1 MPDINR
7 YAEWIVA
14 NQAKKGTEE
23 FETVATAYR
32 QLRGQSAD
40 ISVTP
45 AAPEE
50 DTSLLGYVP
59 ETFKAIGAG
68 GAGMIESALTGAAFL
83 LPEEQEQA
91 ARARIAEIGG
101 GVQEFLAPDEAYE
114 GTYLDLMRG
123 VGSTLPFLAT
133 GFLGAPGLVAGAA
146 MGVGA
151 GAGEAAQRA
160 TAAGAAEEEISTA
173 AGYGMIPGALEMLAP
188 TRIISRARRALGA
201 NTEEVADALNN
212 SFKSRL
218 ARVSEGK
225 LGRVTRAAMEEAAQ
239 EASSEVLQNLI
250 AQGVYDPDTGT
261 FEGVGES
268 AKIGGGVGGIL
279 QFFTDLIIR
288 RPDRR
293 VGRAEG
299 DESVFEDEPAAEAAP
314 KPSPLAR
321 QDSPTVLSADDLE
334 GLGLDLDKATADKL
348 FGLDL
353 ADPEQKTQ
361 ARRILTNYRNNPA
374 VQNNKPQT
382 VSRID
387 SLLRSEIFQEPEEAI
402 LREREELPLEERI
415 RVRPPA
421 EVQPDLIDIAETE
434 QAQEMLDDEELAQM
448 QAEEDVRLASQEAAK
463 AEVAT
468 VQQEME
474 LGETDRRV
482 AERRQQ
488 ESVEK
493 RKQVLQPILER
504 GDITDVE
511 NLTRAFSAELGRQG
525 FTDINPTQD
534 ELAAITRR
542 SYELEQA
549 TGEATTQAAEQAAGT
564 AELEALIPER
574 RETPAATE
582 LTEQELQ
589 RAEAARLNRE
599 RMDRTGR
606 GVEGQL
612 EIPSIE
618 RPERAAESEAV
629 VEEAPKVQKANKVF
643 FDKLN
648 VAPAAPIRNRTKGM
662 DTSSPE
668 FRAELANFA
677 RNARVPEQTKI
688 NINNFLQA
696 TPEAAAQMDLFGPA
710 KPRET
715 IYERDVARR
724 REERAAKKAPETTTA
739 APETIVPETTTAAP
753 ETTTAAPETTT
764 TTTTTAPE
772 TTTAPKKAAPL
783 NKGAKPNA
791 PSRVR
796 ARTKKTATT
805 PLEKVQATKVTKN
818 NKYTPEGAMKGYLD
832 LTNQDID
839 MALREIAF
847 DAVIPKESTIKSVT
861 ARRQSESARKWIE
874 KNMPALLPELDVLT
888 KEATTEEA
896 KRVRADLR
904 RSPTSRGKADN
915 VEARRKL
922 EEEELEFAE
931 SYINPKEETNND
943 SLTMEWIDLV
953 KEDVSR
959 APEEIELDVDKA
971 ALREQ
976 LDIDIAAFEG
986 NINQYLKAD
995 AVAATMATADA
1006 SVAEAVNRGSVLNA
1020 LGAIFKTSNNF
1031 KVRSVATALA
1041 KAIKSAG
1048 GVQITVVEDLT
1059 DARGNQ
1065 LAGIYDESTN
1075 TILVNNSLPL
1085 STHVVLHEAG
1095 HAATAQILNNPNHP
1109 TTKALT
1115 QLYNTLKDKLPDEYG
1130 MTSLKDFV
1138 AESFVNPEFQA
1149 KLAAFKAKGDPKT
1162 AWDKFWE
1169 AVGRLFGIETKSAS
1183 TETIDLINTLLASSP
1198 ETRKAT
1204 TIPNALAKGNNT
1216 EVVTHLMSGG
1226 KDFIKDAPSNT
1237 RQEMYAFL
1245 SRSEERVRA
1254 NFLNG
1259 VGLEAITDVLKL
1271 KIPEAKE
1278 VEKILYKI
1286 DGVRVN
1292 YTKEYEGLVSDINK
1306 AFKPKGND
1314 KTTFNRL
1321 VAFSTINR
1329 MDPTIDP
1336 DKVKKHWLVYGEYNP
1351 ATKQYVRKE
1360 VKFDTKAKMNAE
1372 KARLEA
1378 KQEAEKTSGKVPTI
1392 LGEIKAI
1399 EPTRERV
1406 AQYEEAKR
1414 LYDSLSNDTQRAAY
1428 TSLRDFYKD
1437 INSEIIAAEEAN
1449 IDKLELD
1456 PDARKTIR
1464 DTMFLKRLQTGFIE
1478 PYFPLTRTGEYWVEF
1493 SYTDDNGQTTYG
1505 TGSFDTELQRDRALA
1520 KLKEL
1525 DVVDAET
1532 VRARSLAEIQTKTY
1546 DNTIPIP
1553 FLSDLRKKIQAIEV
1567 KDAAAKK
1574 QVDEFLAD
1582 LVLRALPDQSLI
1594 QSRMV
1599 RQNIAFFDGDA
1610 VGSLQKR
1617 GPQFINSLANLSNIV
1632 ELEAAARKVREKR
1645 DSLPESETLIREAAT
1660 IVAGTKEE
1668 TGNMQAF
1675 GNLPSYLQF
1684 AKNPYLPSYARWLRA
1699 GSFIWTL
1706 GANISSTVVNASI
1719 IPMVLQSRLAG
1730 QYGAKRATMS
1740 TAAAGSLYARSFG
1753 KVTRQGLEGEVSELG
1768 GFSITNDFSGNPD
1781 KEKELAAVKPLISIL
1796 KDRGM
1801 DTRTLAGETSQID
1814 NPVTPWINKLSY
1826 WSGFLFNHSERA
1838 IRQISSVSIYRLELE
1853 DLVAKA
1859 RGVKEGSVAFKDIT
1873 LAEVEALGEQA
1884 AETAI
1889 DTMLWV
1895 NTSALL
1901 TTAPRIAQTGPG
1913 SVVWQ
1918 FKRVPGQFLYTH
1930 LSMIKAIFED
1940 MTGKARTEAE
1950 REEARIMRNTFFY
1963 LTATGGALV
1972 GVKGLPMYGSVI
1984 ALMNL
1989 FLEDDEDDANTI
2001 IAKMLGEDL
2010 YYGLIAQMAGVDLT
2024 DRIAL
2029 TNLMVRDR
2037 GNYKPTSQVEGLIDA
2052 WAGPA
2057 YGVTTRFGGGLL
2069 DLFGDDPKNKERA
2082 WEAIMPTGISNIIKS
2097 YRFATE
2103 GYETGRGDDIITGT
2117 LPAGD
2122 VLKQALGFSPISTRA
2137 ARDRLSLNIR
2147 KESGRKERR
2156 SKIIAK
2162 ITYGLQ
2168 NNLPE
2173 MVSEGYADAREYN
2186 ADHPSTMIQVS
2197 TITQSMK
2204 GQARRSATAA
2214 LTGGAPVER
2223 NVLNEILKSN
2233 REFEEGYE

>member
-1 MPDINR
+1 MATVERLGEALKKAHAAGDE
-7 YAEWIVA
+7 YA
-14 NQAKKGTEE
+14 AKKFADAIRAALSTP
-23 FETVATAYR
+23 TPPAPTAE
-32 QLRGQSAD
+32 
-40 ISVTP
+40 P
-45 AAPEE
+45 E
-50 DTSLLGYVP
+50 DTSLLGYIP

-133 GFLGAPGLVAGAA
+133 GFLGAPGIVAGAA

-160 TAAGAAEEEISTA
+160 TAAGATEEEISTA
-173 AGYGMIPGALEMLAP
+173 AGYGMIPGALEMLP
-188 TRIISRARRALGA
+188 TTRIISRARRALGG
-201 NTEEVADALNN
+201 NTEEIADALNN

-218 ARVSEGK
+218 ARVSEGR
-225 LGRVTRAAMEEAAQ
+225 LGRVTKAAMEEAAQ

-299 DESVFEDEPAAEAAP
+299 DESVFEDEPVEAPDSGTTPDLFPETIPVGEEPERLLDVEELAGTTEKAPITVREPEVLDTKALGIPTQAKVTKQVRGKDLTDPAQKQEVFDALSEYVRNPKVKPETRTKVMSVLASPVFQDIEVGAAREAALAEETRREADLERQVDIEDVIAQDVRREEEDIAYTQRAAQVAEEEARAAEDRQRAFELAEQEREEQKAQEEARAIAAQRPDVPTAMGAALQAAETRGRRVPGQAQLEIPTIEPGGPVTEEAVAEEVVVEPEQTPEQREMFGPRGGVLRPTRAASPAMATPEAAP
-314 KPSPLAR
+314 KPETPKFAPFTSQESNKLRPRGDARKQDRGTYSSQELGTYDIVDSEGNVVGEVESSESPFSAVDPKFSGR
-321 QDSPTVLSADDLE
+321 GTVWTASTVLD
-334 GLGLDLDKATADKL
+334 GKYTVLGRSQT
-348 FGLDL
+348 L
-353 ADPEQKTQ
+353 ADLRNQLKGKAPVRGVGSAPKT
-361 ARRILTNYRNNPA
+361 
-374 VQNNKPQT
+374 
-382 VSRID
+382 
-387 SLLRSEIFQEPEEAI
+387 
-402 LREREELPLEERI
+402 
-415 RVRPPA
+415 
-421 EVQPDLIDIAETE
+421 
-434 QAQEMLDDEELAQM
+434 
-448 QAEEDVRLASQEAAK
+448 
-463 AEVAT
+463 
-468 VQQEME
+468 
-474 LGETDRRV
+474 
-482 AERRQQ
+482 
-488 ESVEK
+488 
-493 RKQVLQPILER
+493 
-504 GDITDVE
+504 
-511 NLTRAFSAELGRQG
+511 
-525 FTDINPTQD
+525 
-534 ELAAITRR
+534 
-542 SYELEQA
+542 
-549 TGEATTQAAEQAAGT
+549 TTT
-564 AELEALIPER
+564 T
-574 RETPAATE
+574 TPA
-582 LTEQELQ
+582 
-589 RAEAARLNRE
+589 
-599 RMDRTGR
+599 
-606 GVEGQL
+606 
-612 EIPSIE
+612 
-618 RPERAAESEAV
+618 
-629 VEEAPKVQKANKVF
+629 
-643 FDKLN
+643 
-648 VAPAAPIRNRTKGM
+648 
-662 DTSSPE
+662 
-668 FRAELANFA
+668 
-677 RNARVPEQTKI
+677 
-688 NINNFLQA
+688 
-696 TPEAAAQMDLFGPA
+696 
-710 KPRET
+710 
-715 IYERDVARR
+715 
-724 REERAAKKAPETTTA
+724 
-739 APETIVPETTTAAP
+739 
-753 ETTTAAPETTT
+753 AAPETTT
-764 TTTTTAPE
+764 TTTTTTSA
-772 TTTAPKKAAPL
+772 AASKKAAPL
-783 NKGAKPNA
+783 KEETKANA
-791 PSRVR
+791 SPRVR
-796 ARTKKTATT
+796 ARAKKNATT
-805 PLEKVQATKVTKN
+805 PLGKVQATKINKN
-818 NKYTPEGAMKGYLD
+818 NKYTPEGAMKAYLD
-832 LTNQDID
+832 LANQDID

-847 DAVIPKESTIKSVT
+847 DAVVPKESTIKSVT
-861 ARRQSESARKWIE
+861 ARRQSESAREWIK
-874 KNMPALLPELDVLT
+874 KNMPVLVSELDALT
-888 KEATTEEA
+888 KEATAQET
-896 KRVRADLR
+896 KRVQADLR
-904 RSPTSRGKADN
+904 RSPKRKSDN
-915 VEARRKL
+915 VAVRKKQ
-922 EEEELEFAE
+922 EEEELEFIE
-931 SYINPKEETNND
+931 SYVNPREETNND
-943 SLTMEWIDLV
+943 SLTMEWIDIV
-953 KEDVSR
+953 KEGVSR
-959 APEEIELDVDKA
+959 TPEEIELDVDKA

-976 LDIDIAAFEG
+976 LNIDIAAFEG
-986 NINQYLKAD
+986 DVTQYLRAD

-1020 LGAIFKTSNNF
+1020 LGAIFKTSNNP

-1041 KAIKSAG
+1041 KAIKTAG

-1059 DARGNQ
+1059 DARGNKI
-1065 LAGIYDESTN
+1065 AGIYDESTN
-1075 TILVNNSLPL
+1075 TILVNSSVPL
-1085 STHVVLHEAG
+1085 STHVVLHETG
-1095 HAATAQILNNPNHP
+1095 HAATAQILNNLSHP

-1204 TIPNALAKGNNT
+1204 TIPNALAKGNNA

-1226 KDFIKDAPSNT
+1226 KDFIKDAPPNT
-1237 RQEMYAFL
+1237 RQEMYGFL
-1245 SRSEERVRA
+1245 NRSEQRVRA

-1259 VGLEAITDVLKL
+1259 VGLEAITDVLKI

-1292 YTKEYEGLVSDINK
+1292 YTKVYEGLVSDINK
-1306 AFKPKGND
+1306 AFRFKGND
-1314 KTTFNRL
+1314 KSTFNRL
-1321 VAFSTINR
+1321 VAFSTVNR
-1329 MDPTIDP
+1329 MDPTIDE

-1360 VKFDTKAKMNAE
+1360 VKFDTKAKME
-1372 KARLEA
+1372 VERARLEA
-1378 KQEAEKTSGKVPTI
+1378 KQEAEKISGKEPTI

-1399 EPTRERV
+1399 EPTRERI
-1406 AQYEEAKR
+1406 AQYEESKR

-1437 INSEIIAAEEAN
+1437 INSEIIAAEESN

-1493 SYTDDNGQTTYG
+1493 SYTDDNGQTVYG

-1520 KLKEL
+1520 KLRDL
-1525 DVVDAET
+1525 DEVDTET
-1532 VRARSLAEIQTKTY
+1532 VRARSLAEIQTKIY
-1546 DNTIPIP
+1546 DNSIPIP
-1553 FLSDLRKKIQAIEV
+1553 FLTDLRKKIGAIEV

-1582 LVLRALPDQSLI
+1582 LVLRALPDQSLL

-1599 RQNIAFFDGDA
+1599 RQNFAFFDGDA

-1617 GPQFINSLANLSNIV
+1617 GPQFINSLANLSNVV
-1632 ELEAAARKVREKR
+1632 ELEAAGRKVREKR
-1645 DSLPESETLIREAAT
+1645 DSLPESEALLREAAT

-1675 GNLPSYLQF
+1675 GNLPSYIQF

-1740 TAAAGSLYARSFG
+1740 TAAAGALYARSFG
-1753 KVTRQGLEGEVSELG
+1753 KVTRKGLEGEVSELG
-1768 GFSITNDFSGNPD
+1768 GFSITNDFSGNPA
-1781 KEKELAAVKPLISIL
+1781 KEEELAAFKPVINVL
-1796 KDRGM
+1796 KERGM
-1801 DTRTLAGETSQID
+1801 DTRTLSGETSQID

-1826 WSGFLFNHSERA
+1826 WSGFLFSHSERA
-1838 IRQISSVSIYRLELE
+1838 IRQTSTISIYRLELE

-1873 LAEVEALGEQA
+1873 PAEVEALGAQA
-1884 AETAI
+1884 AETAV

-1913 SVVWQ
+1913 SLIWQ
-1918 FKRVPGQFLYTH
+1918 FKRVPGQFLYSH

-1972 GVKGLPMYGSVI
+1972 GVKGLPMYGTVI
-1984 ALMNL
+1984 ALMNM

-2057 YGVTTRFGGGLL
+2057 YGVTTRFGGGII

-2082 WEAIMPTGISNIIKS
+2082 WESIMPTGISNILKS

-2122 VLKQALGFSPISTRA
+2122 VFKQALGFSPISTRA
-2137 ARDRLSLNIR
+2137 ARDKLSLNIR

-2156 SKIIAK
+2156 TKIIDK
-2162 ITYGLQ
+2162 IVYGLQ
-2168 NNLPE
+2168 NNIPE

-2186 ADHPSTMIQVS
+2186 TDHPTTMIQVS
-2197 TITQSMK
+2197 TISQSMK
-2204 GQARRSATAA
+2204 ARATRSATAA
-2214 LTGGAPVER
+2214 ITGGAPVER
-2223 NVLNEILKSN
+2223 NVLNEILESN
-2233 REFEEGYE
+2233 REFEEGYD

>member
-1 MPDINR
+1 MPVVRMPDGVLVNFPDDMPREEI
-7 YAEWIVA
+7 
-14 NQAKKGTEE
+14 KGLIASKFPEL
-23 FETVATAYR
+23 AA
-32 QLRGQSAD
+32 S
-40 ISVTP
+40 

-279 QFFTDLIIR
+279 QFFTDLII
-288 RPDRR
+288 PGPNRR

-299 DESVFEDEPAAEAAP
+299 DESVFEDEPAEAAP
-314 KPSPLAR
+314 EPGTTPDLFPETMPESVEPDRLLDVEELAGTTEEAPITVREPEVLDTKALGIPAQAKVTKQVRGKDLTDPGQKQEVFAALSEYVRNPKVKPETRTNVMRTLASPLF
-321 QDSPTVLSADDLE
+321 QDIEMGA
-334 GLGLDLDKATADKL
+334 A
-348 FGLDL
+348 
-353 ADPEQKTQ
+353 
-361 ARRILTNYRNNPA
+361 
-374 VQNNKPQT
+374 
-382 VSRID
+382 
-387 SLLRSEIFQEPEEAI
+387 QEAAAA
-402 LREREELPLEERI
+402 ERI
-415 RVRPPA
+415 RR
-421 EVQPDLIDIAETE
+421 
-434 QAQEMLDDEELAQM
+434 
-448 QAEEDVRLASQEAAK
+448 EA
-463 AEVAT
+463 
-468 VQQEME
+468 
-474 LGETDRRV
+474 D
-482 AERRQQ
+482 
-488 ESVEK
+488 
-493 RKQVLQPILER
+493 
-504 GDITDVE
+504 
-511 NLTRAFSAELGRQG
+511 LGRQV
-525 FTDINPTQD
+525 DIEDVIAQDVRREEEDIAYTQRAQ
-534 ELAAITRR
+534 ERVQ
-542 SYELEQA
+542 EE
-549 TGEATTQAAEQAAGT
+549 TQAAEERQRAFELAEQQREEQKAQEEARVIAAQRPDVPTAMEAALQAAETRG
-564 AELEALIPER
+564 R
-574 RETPAATE
+574 RVPGQA
-582 LTEQELQ
+582 
-589 RAEAARLNRE
+589 
-599 RMDRTGR
+599 
-606 GVEGQL
+606 QL
-612 EIPSIE
+612 EIPTIE
-618 RPERAAESEAV
+618 PGGPVTEEAVAEEAVMEPGQAPEQVEMFGPRGGVLRPTRAASPAMARPEPAAAPVFTPPPEAD
-629 VEEAPKVQKANKVF
+629 APKSRETATVMSPDEFLNLATDLPETEVSKESDKFIREQIAKGEPLDTPYLNFELDDKGVAKVTGHEGRHRARIL
-643 FDKLN
+643 KEMGITEMPVRLKSQGKN
-648 VAPAAPIRNRTKGM
+648 EIRW
-662 DTSSPE
+662 S
-668 FRAELANFA
+668 
-677 RNARVPEQTKI
+677 EQTDPK
-688 NINNFLQA
+688 N
-696 TPEAAAQMDLFGPA
+696 
-710 KPRET
+710 
-715 IYERDVARR
+715 RDRLDVPWPTTL
-724 REERAAKKAPETTTA
+724 APQKGSSGRPIA
-739 APETIVPETTTAAP
+739 FPIADPLAGQP
-753 ETTTAAPETTT
+753 
-764 TTTTTAPE
+764 
-772 TTTAPKKAAPL
+772 APKKATPKKVAPL
-783 NKGAKPNA
+783 KEEAKPSA
-791 PSRVR
+791 PPRVR
-796 ARTKKTATT
+796 ARAKKTAAT
-805 PLEKVQATKVTKN
+805 PLDKVQATKVTKN

-861 ARRQSESARKWIE
+861 ARRQSESARKWIK

-922 EEEELEFAE
+922 EEEELEFVE

-953 KEDVSR
+953 KGDVSR

-976 LDIDIAAFEG
+976 LGIDIAAFEG
-986 NINQYLKAD
+986 DITQYLRAD

-1006 SVAEAVNRGSVLNA
+1006 SVVEAVNKGSVLNA

-1095 HAATAQILNNPNHP
+1095 HAATAQILNNPSHP

-1204 TIPNALAKGNNT
+1204 TIPNALAKGNNA

-1306 AFKPKGND
+1306 AFKLKGND

-1360 VKFDTKAKMNAE
+1360 VKFDTKARMEVE

-1437 INSEIIAAEEAN
+1437 INSEIIAAEESN

-1525 DVVDAET
+1525 DVVDTET

-1546 DNTIPIP
+1546 DNSIPIP

-1645 DSLPESETLIREAAT
+1645 DSLPESEALVREAAT

-1675 GNLPSYLQF
+1675 GNLPSYVQF

-1706 GANISSTVVNASI
+1706 GANISSTVVNATI

-1768 GFSITNDFSGNPD
+1768 GFSFTNDFSGNPD

-2186 ADHPSTMIQVS
+2186 ADHPSTMIKVS
-2197 TITQSMK
+2197 TIKQSMK
-2204 GQARRSATAA
+2204 GQARRSTTAA

>member
-1 MPDINR
+1 M
-7 YAEWIVA
+7 
-14 NQAKKGTEE
+14 
-23 FETVATAYR
+23 
-32 QLRGQSAD
+32 
-40 ISVTP
+40 
-45 AAPEE
+45 
-50 DTSLLGYVP
+50 
-59 ETFKAIGAG
+59 
-68 GAGMIESALTGAAFL
+68 
-83 LPEEQEQA
+83 
-91 ARARIAEIGG
+91 
-101 GVQEFLAPDEAYE
+101 
-114 GTYLDLMRG
+114 
-123 VGSTLPFLAT
+123 
-133 GFLGAPGLVAGAA
+133 
-146 MGVGA
+146 
-151 GAGEAAQRA
+151 
-160 TAAGAAEEEISTA
+160 
-173 AGYGMIPGALEMLAP
+173 
-188 TRIISRARRALGA
+188 
-201 NTEEVADALNN
+201 
-212 SFKSRL
+212 
-218 ARVSEGK
+218 
-225 LGRVTRAAMEEAAQ
+225 
-239 EASSEVLQNLI
+239 
-250 AQGVYDPDTGT
+250 
-261 FEGVGES
+261 
-268 AKIGGGVGGIL
+268 
-279 QFFTDLIIR
+279 
-288 RPDRR
+288 
-293 VGRAEG
+293 
-299 DESVFEDEPAAEAAP
+299 
-314 KPSPLAR
+314 
-321 QDSPTVLSADDLE
+321 
-334 GLGLDLDKATADKL
+334 
-348 FGLDL
+348 
-353 ADPEQKTQ
+353 
-361 ARRILTNYRNNPA
+361 
-374 VQNNKPQT
+374 
-382 VSRID
+382 
-387 SLLRSEIFQEPEEAI
+387 
-402 LREREELPLEERI
+402 
-415 RVRPPA
+415 
-421 EVQPDLIDIAETE
+421 
-434 QAQEMLDDEELAQM
+434 
-448 QAEEDVRLASQEAAK
+448 
-463 AEVAT
+463 
-468 VQQEME
+468 
-474 LGETDRRV
+474 
-482 AERRQQ
+482 
-488 ESVEK
+488 
-493 RKQVLQPILER
+493 
-504 GDITDVE
+504 
-511 NLTRAFSAELGRQG
+511 
-525 FTDINPTQD
+525 
-534 ELAAITRR
+534 
-542 SYELEQA
+542 
-549 TGEATTQAAEQAAGT
+549 
-564 AELEALIPER
+564 
-574 RETPAATE
+574 
-582 LTEQELQ
+582 
-589 RAEAARLNRE
+589 
-599 RMDRTGR
+599 
-606 GVEGQL
+606 
-612 EIPSIE
+612 
-618 RPERAAESEAV
+618 
-629 VEEAPKVQKANKVF
+629 
-643 FDKLN
+643 
-648 VAPAAPIRNRTKGM
+648 
-662 DTSSPE
+662 
-668 FRAELANFA
+668 
-677 RNARVPEQTKI
+677 
-688 NINNFLQA
+688 
-696 TPEAAAQMDLFGPA
+696 
-710 KPRET
+710 
-715 IYERDVARR
+715 
-724 REERAAKKAPETTTA
+724 
-739 APETIVPETTTAAP
+739 
-753 ETTTAAPETTT
+753 
-764 TTTTTAPE
+764 
-772 TTTAPKKAAPL
+772 
-783 NKGAKPNA
+783 
-791 PSRVR
+791 
-796 ARTKKTATT
+796 
-805 PLEKVQATKVTKN
+805 
-818 NKYTPEGAMKGYLD
+818 
-832 LTNQDID
+832 
-839 MALREIAF
+839 IAF
-847 DAVIPKESTIKSVT
+847 DAVMPKESTIKSKK
-861 ARRQSESARKWIE
+861 ARRKAASAKKWI
-874 KNMPALLPELDVLT
+874 KTNLPVLIPELDALT
-888 KEATTEEA
+888 KEATTKEA

-904 RSPTSRGKADN
+904 RSPTSKRKPDN
-915 VEARRKL
+915 VKARREL
-922 EEEELEFAE
+922 EEEEREFVE
-931 SYINPKEETNND
+931 SYINPQEETNND

-971 ALREQ
+971 AVREQ

-1095 HAATAQILNNPNHP
+1095 HAATAQILNNPSHP

-1204 TIPNALAKGNNT
+1204 TIPNALAKGNNA

-1306 AFKPKGND
+1306 AFKLKGND

-1360 VKFDTKAKMNAE
+1360 VKFDTKAKMDAE

-1406 AQYEEAKR
+1406 AQYEEAKGM
-1414 LYDSLSNDTQRAAY
+1414 YDSLSNDTQRAAY

-1645 DSLPESETLIREAAT
+1645 DSLPESEALIREAAT

-1781 KEKELAAVKPLISIL
+1781 KEKELAPVKPLISKL

-1853 DLVAKA
+1853 DLVARA

-1873 LAEVEALGEQA
+1873 PAEVEALGEQA

-2147 KESGRKERR
+2147 KDSGRKERR

-2186 ADHPSTMIQVS
+2186 ADHPSTMIKVS
-2197 TITQSMK
+2197 TIKQSMK
-2204 GQARRSATAA
+2204 GQARRSTTAA

-2223 NVLNEILKSN
+2223 NVLNEILESN

>member
-1 MPDINR
+1 MAVRTATNPDTGEQVIFVGNR
-7 YAEWIVA
+7 WLPVERTATNPDTGAKAYLAANQWIV
-14 NQAKKGTEE
+14 GE
-23 FETVATAYR
+23 
-32 QLRGQSAD
+32 
-40 ISVTP
+40 P
-45 AAPEE
+45 PAPEE
-50 DTSLLGYVP
+50 DTSLLGYIP

-68 GAGMIESALTGAAFL
+68 GAGMVESALTGAAFL

-91 ARARIAEIGG
+91 ARRKIAEVGG
-101 GVQEFLAPDEAYE
+101 EVQEFLAPDEAYE

-133 GFLGAPGLVAGAA
+133 GFLGAPGIVAGAA

-160 TAAGAAEEEISTA
+160 EAAGATEEEISTA
-173 AGYGMIPGALEMLAP
+173 AGYGMIPGALEMVGP
-188 TRIISRARRALGA
+188 TLIVRRALGR
-201 NTEEVADALNN
+201 NTEKIADALNN
-212 SFKSRL
+212 SFKARL
-218 ARVSEGK
+218 ARVSEGR

-279 QFFTDLIIR
+279 QFFTDLIIPG
-288 RPDRR
+288 PDRR
-293 VGRAEG
+293 GGRVDGE
-299 DESVFEDEPAAEAAP
+299 DSRLFEDEPAAEAAP
-314 KPSPLAR
+314 
-321 QDSPTVLSADDLE
+321 
-334 GLGLDLDKATADKL
+334 
-348 FGLDL
+348 
-353 ADPEQKTQ
+353 
-361 ARRILTNYRNNPA
+361 
-374 VQNNKPQT
+374 
-382 VSRID
+382 
-387 SLLRSEIFQEPEEAI
+387 EPGTT
-402 LREREELPLEERI
+402 
-415 RVRPPA
+415 
-421 EVQPDLIDIAETE
+421 PDLFPETMPE
-434 QAQEMLDDEELAQM
+434 GVEPDRLLDVEELAGTT
-448 QAEEDVRLASQEAAK
+448 EEAPIPVREPEVLDTKALGIPARAKVTKQVRGKDLTDPVQKQEVFDALSEYVRNPNVKPETRTNVMSTLASPLFQDIEMRAAQEAAAAEGVRREADLERQVDIEDVIAQDVRREEEDIAYTQRAAQIAEEEARAAEERQRAFELAEQQREEQK
-463 AEVAT
+463 A
-468 VQQEME
+468 QEE
-474 LGETDRRV
+474 ARVRV
-482 AERRQQ
+482 AQR
-488 ESVEK
+488 
-493 RKQVLQPILER
+493 P
-504 GDITDVE
+504 DV
-511 NLTRAFSAELGRQG
+511 
-525 FTDINPTQD
+525 PTAM
-534 ELAAITRR
+534 ETAL
-542 SYELEQA
+542 
-549 TGEATTQAAEQAAGT
+549 QAAEARGRRVPGQA
-564 AELEALIPER
+564 
-574 RETPAATE
+574 
-582 LTEQELQ
+582 
-589 RAEAARLNRE
+589 
-599 RMDRTGR
+599 
-606 GVEGQL
+606 QL
-612 EIPSIE
+612 EIPTIE
-618 RPERAAESEAV
+618 PGGPVTEEAVAEEIVAAPEAEQAPEQAEMFGPRGGVLRPTRAASPVMARPE
-629 VEEAPKVQKANKVF
+629 
-643 FDKLN
+643 
-648 VAPAAPIRNRTKGM
+648 PAAAPT
-662 DTSSPE
+662 P
-668 FRAELANFA
+668 
-677 RNARVPEQTKI
+677 
-688 NINNFLQA
+688 
-696 TPEAAAQMDLFGPA
+696 TPEP
-710 KPRET
+710 
-715 IYERDVARR
+715 
-724 REERAAKKAPETTTA
+724 TTA
-739 APETIVPETTTAAP
+739 APTPIPEP
-753 ETTTAAPETTT
+753 
-764 TTTTTAPE
+764 TTTAPTPE
-772 TTTAPKKAAPL
+772 PTAVAPL
-783 NKGAKPNA
+783 KEEVKPSA
-791 PSRVR
+791 SPRVR
-796 ARTKKTATT
+796 ARAKKTATA
-805 PLEKVQATKVTKN
+805 PLEKVQATRVTKN

-832 LTNQDID
+832 LANQDID

-847 DAVIPKESTIKSVT
+847 DTVIPKESTIKSVT
-861 ARRQSESARKWIE
+861 ARRQAASARKWVETNIPE
-874 KNMPALLPELDVLT
+874 SLPALDAFTE
-888 KEATTEEA
+888 EATTEETR
-896 KRVRADLR
+896 RVQEDLR
-904 RSPTSRGKADN
+904 RSPKRRADN
-915 VEARRKL
+915 VARRKKV
-922 EEEELEFAE
+922 EEEESRITK
-931 SYINPKEETNND
+931 SYVSPKDNPNNNDTMVMEAVDDFIAYQNETLGTAEET
-943 SLTMEWIDLV
+943 LAAE
-953 KEDVSR
+953 
-959 APEEIELDVDKA
+959 DKA
-971 ALREQ
+971 AIREQ

-986 NINQYLKAD
+986 DVTQYLKAD

-1006 SVAEAVNRGSVLNA
+1006 SIAEAVNRGSVLNA
-1020 LGAIFKTSNNF
+1020 LGAIFKTSKNF
-1031 KVRSVATALA
+1031 KLRSVATALA
-1041 KAIKSAG
+1041 KAIKTAG
-1048 GVQITVVEDLT
+1048 GVQLTVVEDLT
-1059 DARGNQ
+1059 DARGNK

-1075 TILVNNSLPL
+1075 TILINGSIPL

-1095 HAATAQILNNPNHP
+1095 HAATAQILNNPSHP

-1115 QLYNTLKDKLPDEYG
+1115 QLYDTLKDKLPDEYG

-1183 TETIDLINTLLASSP
+1183 TETIELINTLLASAP
-1198 ETRKAT
+1198 NTRKAT
-1204 TIPNALAKGNNT
+1204 TVPGAIAKGKNA
-1216 EVVTHLMSGG
+1216 EAVTHLMSND
-1226 KDFIKDAPSNT
+1226 KEFIKDLPPNT
-1237 RQEMYAFL
+1237 KEEIYGYL
-1245 SRSEERVRA
+1245 NRSEQRVRA

-1271 KIPEAKE
+1271 KIPEAKD

-1292 YTKEYEGLVSDINK
+1292 YMKVYQGLLSDINK
-1306 AFKPKGND
+1306 AFRGNKAD
-1314 KTTFNRL
+1314 TKTFNEL

-1329 MDPTIDP
+1329 MDPTTNE

-1360 VKFDTKAKMNAE
+1360 VKFDTKAKME
-1372 KARLEA
+1372 VERARLEA
-1378 KQEAEKTSGKVPTI
+1378 KQEAEKISGKVATI

-1399 EPTRERV
+1399 EPTRERT
-1406 AQYEEAKR
+1406 AQYDEAKR
-1414 LYDSLSNDTQRAAY
+1414 LYDSLSTNTQRAAY
-1428 TSLRDFYKD
+1428 TKLRDFYKD
-1437 INSEIIAAEEAN
+1437 INDKIIAAEEAN

-1456 PDARKTIR
+1456 PDARKTVR

-1478 PYFPLTRTGEYWVEF
+1478 PYFPLTRSGEYWVEF
-1493 SYTDDNGQTTYG
+1493 SYTDDNGDTVYG
-1505 TGSFDTELQRDRALA
+1505 TGSFDTELQRDRAIT
-1520 KLKEL
+1520 KLKSLAE
-1525 DVVDAET
+1525 VDEAT
-1532 VRARSLAEIQTKTY
+1532 VRPRSLAEMQTRVY
-1546 DNTIPIP
+1546 DNSIPIP
-1553 FLSDLRKKIQAIEV
+1553 FLTDLRKRIQAIEV
-1567 KDAAAKK
+1567 KDAKAKK

-1599 RQNIAFFDGDA
+1599 RQNIAFFDGNA
-1610 VGSLQKR
+1610 LGSLEKR

-1632 ELEAAARKVREKR
+1632 DLEAAARKVREKR
-1645 DSLPESETLIREAAT
+1645 DALPESEALVREAAT

-1668 TGNMQAF
+1668 TGTMQAF
-1675 GNLPSYLQF
+1675 GNLPSYVQF
-1684 AKNPYLPSYARWLRA
+1684 AKNPYLPSYARWARA
-1699 GSFIWTL
+1699 GTFIWTL

-1730 QYGAKRATMS
+1730 QYGAKRATMA
-1740 TAAAGSLYARSFG
+1740 TAAAGLDYMKSFG
-1753 KVTRQGLEGEVSELG
+1753 RVTREGLEGEVSELG

-1781 KEKELAAVKPLISIL
+1781 KEKEFAKYNPLKTIL

-1801 DTRTLAGETSQID
+1801 DTRTLAGETSDID

-1838 IRQISSVSIYRLELE
+1838 IRQTSSISIYRLELE

-1873 LAEVEALGEQA
+1873 PEEIDTFGEQA

-1889 DTMLWV
+1889 DTTLWV

-1913 SVVWQ
+1913 SLIWQ

-1930 LSMIKAIFED
+1930 LSMIKTIFDD

-1972 GVKGLPMYGSVI
+1972 GVKGIPMYGSVI

-1989 FLEDDEDDANTI
+1989 FLEDDEDDAGTI

-2069 DLFGDDPKNKERA
+2069 DLFGDDPKDKERA

-2122 VLKQALGFSPISTRA
+2122 VFKQALGFSPISTRA

-2156 SKIIAK
+2156 SKIIDK

-2173 MVSEGYADAREYN
+2173 IVSEGYADAREYN
-2186 ADHPSTMIQVS
+2186 ADHPTTMIQIS
-2197 TITQSMK
+2197 TIQQSMR
-2204 GQARRSATAA
+2204 GQERRSGTAA

-2223 NVLNEILKSN
+2223 NVLNEILESN
-2233 REFEEGYE
+2233 REFEEGYR